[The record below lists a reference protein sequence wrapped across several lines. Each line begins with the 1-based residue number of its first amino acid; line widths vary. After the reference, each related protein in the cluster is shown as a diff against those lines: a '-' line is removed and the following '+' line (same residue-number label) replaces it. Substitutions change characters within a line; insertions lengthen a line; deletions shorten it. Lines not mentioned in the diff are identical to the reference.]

1 MTDFLGTELS
11 SPLVLAPLAGI
22 SDAAFRKLAFGQGAA
37 LAYTEMVS
45 AKGLYYKSPGTEDLL
60 VIDEADGPVSIQIF
74 GSEPEMMAFAADKL
88 KDRPNVALDINMG
101 CPVPKVV
108 KNGEGSAMLLDPDNA
123 ARCVEA
129 AVKHS
134 GGKPVTIKMR
144 IGFYGK
150 GGVLSGRNGAVRDG
164 ADPEKTNYDY
174 VGFARKMV
182 SAGASAIAVHARTRE
197 QFYSGKADWQAI
209 ADIVQAVSVPV
220 IGNGDVASADDARRM
235 MEQTGCDLVMIGRGA
250 LGDPWV
256 FAEWQDPQGSKRY
269 RSAAEIS
276 EMMLRHFE
284 LLKQLKGDRTALMEM
299 RKHFGWYTK
308 GVRGA
313 AELRRQ
319 VNTAQSADELI
330 EYINMAAGLK
340 QAGRKQ

>member
-1 MTDFLGTELS
+1 MTEFLGLELNT
-11 SPLVLAPLAGI
+11 PLVLAPLAGI
-22 SDAAFRKLAFGQGAA
+22 SDSACRRIARRRGASFSC
-37 LAYTEMVS
+37 TEMVS
-45 AKGLYYKSPGTEDLL
+45 AKGLYYRSPGTEELL
-60 VIDEADGPVSIQIF
+60 AIDPEEGPVGIQIF
-74 GSEPEMMAFAADKL
+74 GSEPDMIAFAADKL
-88 KDRPNVALDINMG
+88 KDRPNAFLDINMG

-150 GGVLSGRNGAVRDG
+150 NGLTRESGQDAAQGGL
-164 ADPEKTNYDY
+164 ELYDY
-174 VGFARKMV
+174 VGFAKLMER
-182 SAGASAIAVHARTRE
+182 AGASAVAVHGRTRE
-197 QFYSGKADWQAI
+197 QYYSGKADRQAI
-209 ADIVQAVSVPV
+209 AEIADALTVPV
-220 IGNGDVASADDARRM
+220 IGNGDVRSAEDARSMLR
-235 MEQTGCDLVMIGRGA
+235 ETGCSLVMIGRAA
-250 LGDPWV
+250 LGNPWV
-256 FAEWQDPQGSKRY
+256 FGEWDDPLAAKKY
-269 RSAAEIS
+269 RSRAEIAAE
-276 EMMLRHFE
+276 MLDHFE
-284 LLKQLKGDRTALMEM
+284 LLKQIKGERTAVMEM

-330 EYINMAAGLK
+330 RYINAAAAL
-340 QAGRKQ
+340 